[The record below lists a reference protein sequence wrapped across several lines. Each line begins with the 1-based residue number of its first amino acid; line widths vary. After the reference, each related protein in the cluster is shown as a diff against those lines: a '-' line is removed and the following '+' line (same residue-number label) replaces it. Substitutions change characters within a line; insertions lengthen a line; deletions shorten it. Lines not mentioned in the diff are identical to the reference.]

1 MGNVQKI
8 GRMQS
13 LKRQIKRGNA
23 RIRYEKSEDGNSA
36 TVIFETK
43 TKRGTW
49 IETKR
54 SKLSKNLN

>member
-1 MGNVQKI
+1 
-8 GRMQS
+8 MQS

-43 TKRGTW
+43 TKRGIW
-49 IETKR
+49 VETKR
-54 SKLSKNLN
+54 SKLSKNEK